1 MLHKCANP
9 PCVTLFRS
17 MHEGKLF
24 MVENEP
30 REKDG
35 KYLVPTAGQRQ
46 KRLPRMEHYWLCDGC
61 SSMVT
66 LTFAKGIGLVM
77 VPLHPPQL
85 APATMK
91 KSVNSLRRSDVLL
104 QKSNGRQ
111 EMA

>member
-24 MVENEP
+24 KVESES

-35 KYLVPTAGQRQ
+35 QYLVAGQRRE
-46 KRLPRMEHYWLCDGC
+46 KLPRMEHYWLCDKC
-61 SSMVT
+61 FPLVT
-66 LTFAKGIGLVM
+66 LTFTKGIGLIM
-77 VPLHPPQL
+77 VPLHPPRIES
-85 APATMK
+85 ATMR
-91 KSVNSLRRSDVLL
+91 KSVNSLRMGDMLP
-104 QKSNGRQ
+104 QTSNGRQ